1 MIKLSN
7 PFLLK
12 KDNYDCFG
20 CSPKN
25 AHGLRMEFWDDGDSI
40 ISFWKPSKHLEGY
53 LNVLHGGIQATMHDE
68 IASWVVYTKCKV
80 SGVTSNLEVKYK
92 QPLLIDDREI
102 VIKGEILDH
111 NRRFA
116 TIKTSISNADEV
128 VCSTAIVKY
137 FLFSETD
144 SVEKYQYP
152 GFEAFYSND

>member
-25 AHGLRMEFWDDGDSI
+25 EHGLRMEFWDNGDSI
-40 ISFWKPSKHLEGY
+40 VSFWKSKKHLEGY
-53 LNVLHGGIQATMHDE
+53 LDVVHGGIQATIHDE
-68 IASWVVYTKCKV
+68 IASWVVYTKCKI

-92 QPLLIDDREI
+92 HPLVIDGNEI
-102 VIKGEILDH
+102 VIRGEVQEQ

-116 TIKTSISNADEV
+116 TIKTTITNGDGV
-128 VCSTAIVKY
+128 VCSIAMVKY
-137 FLFSETD
+137 FLFSEAD
-144 SVEKYQYP
+144 SIEKYQYP
-152 GFEAFYSND
+152 GVEAFYAND